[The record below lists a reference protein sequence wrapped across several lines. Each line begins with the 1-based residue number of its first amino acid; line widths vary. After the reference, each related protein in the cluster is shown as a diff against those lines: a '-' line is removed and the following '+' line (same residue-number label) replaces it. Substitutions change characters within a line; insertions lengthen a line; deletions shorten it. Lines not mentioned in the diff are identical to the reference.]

1 MNKTLNYI
9 QSITALLIIRYYILV
24 AEVGSCLSSAGN
36 TVATEFFC
44 KNTCSPHGFAGLEAL
59 VPFHLLLGSTSLPA
73 LTYASDRVTDVISV
87 MCRQSLVQ
95 RVMSAVCL
103 S

>member
-1 MNKTLNYI
+1 MMPTVRQLE
-9 QSITALLIIRYYILV
+9 QSSLLQLLFPVLHSPGFQLAIR
-24 AEVGSCLSSAGN
+24 
-36 TVATEFFC
+36 
-44 KNTCSPHGFAGLEAL
+44 
-59 VPFHLLLGSTSLPA
+59 STSLPA

-87 MCRQSLVQ
+87 MSRQSLVQ

>member
-1 MNKTLNYI
+1 MSPSLIWENDADCSTASTI
-9 QSITALLIIRYYILV
+9 QPPPIIVSGAALTRIPACNPRD
-24 AEVGSCLSSAGN
+24 GRNSS
-36 TVATEFFC
+36 
-44 KNTCSPHGFAGLEAL
+44 
-59 VPFHLLLGSTSLPA
+59 

-87 MCRQSLVQ
+87 MSRQSLVQ

>member
-1 MNKTLNYI
+1 MVVIPFRK
-9 QSITALLIIRYYILV
+9 
-24 AEVGSCLSSAGN
+24 
-36 TVATEFFC
+36 
-44 KNTCSPHGFAGLEAL
+44 
-59 VPFHLLLGSTSLPA
+59 VPFLVKTHAHRTDSLAQRCLFLSHLLLGSTSLPA

-87 MCRQSLVQ
+87 LSRQSLVQ

>member
-1 MNKTLNYI
+1 MASTKAYD
-9 QSITALLIIRYYILV
+9 
-24 AEVGSCLSSAGN
+24 EGPLS
-36 TVATEFFC
+36 C
-44 KNTCSPHGFAGLEAL
+44 KNTCPPNGFAGPEAL

-87 MCRQSLVQ
+87 MSRQSLVQ

>member
-1 MNKTLNYI
+1 MGYSFVKVPFLVKTH
-9 QSITALLIIRYYILV
+9 AP
-24 AEVGSCLSSAGN
+24 
-36 TVATEFFC
+36 
-44 KNTCSPHGFAGLEAL
+44 PHGFAGPEAL

-87 MCRQSLVQ
+87 MSRQSLVQ